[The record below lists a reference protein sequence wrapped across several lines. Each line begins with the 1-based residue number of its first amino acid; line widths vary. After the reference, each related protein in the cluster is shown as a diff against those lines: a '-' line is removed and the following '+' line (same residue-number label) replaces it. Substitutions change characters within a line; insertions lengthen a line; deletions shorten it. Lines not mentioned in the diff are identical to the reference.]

1 MALISDPTL
10 DSRVITKSYINN
22 LKTKIMEKKEELL
35 ERLVN
40 GIELQ
45 NKLLAMQLAKE
56 VGIYGFNMI
65 EEEEKRISTLEE
77 RADILLKRSYLK
89 R

>member
-1 MALISDPTL
+1 
-10 DSRVITKSYINN
+10 
-22 LKTKIMEKKEELL
+22 MEKKEELL

-45 NKLLAMQLAKE
+45 NKLLAMQVAKE
-56 VGIYGFNMI
+56 VGIYGFHMI

-77 RADILLKRSYLK
+77 RADILFKRSYLK

>member
-1 MALISDPTL
+1 
-10 DSRVITKSYINN
+10 
-22 LKTKIMEKKEELL
+22 MEKKEELL

-65 EEEEKRISTLEE
+65 EEEEKR
-77 RADILLKRSYLK
+77 SYLK

>member
-1 MALISDPTL
+1 MGT
-10 DSRVITKSYINN
+10 
-22 LKTKIMEKKEELL
+22 KEELL

-40 GIELQ
+40 EIELQ

-56 VGIYGFNMI
+56 IGIYGFNMI
-65 EEEEKRISTLEE
+65 EEEEKRISVLEE
-77 RADILLKRSYLK
+77 KADILLRRRYLK

>member
-1 MALISDPTL
+1 
-10 DSRVITKSYINN
+10 
-22 LKTKIMEKKEELL
+22 MEKNEELL

-56 VGIYGFNMI
+56 IGIYGFNMI
-65 EEEEKRISTLEE
+65 EEEEKRISVLEE
-77 RADILLKRSYLK
+77 KADILLKRNYLK

>member
-1 MALISDPTL
+1 
-10 DSRVITKSYINN
+10 
-22 LKTKIMEKKEELL
+22 MEKNEELL
-35 ERLVN
+35 KRLVN

-56 VGIYGFNMI
+56 IGIYGFNMI
-65 EEEEKRISTLEE
+65 EEEEKRISVLEE
-77 RADILLKRSYLK
+77 KADILLKRNYLK